1 MSALRVRERGAAAA
15 PWLVRVAVLAAFAL
29 TVWLYGPRAVEVLA
43 ARVDAAGRQST
54 PVVLDRVGIA
64 AAPAWMD
71 RPLLVA
77 VAAALQ
83 PWLEGTVPILDD
95 AAQRTLRAGLESVP
109 WVRGAAVQRAFP
121 DQFRLQLDL
130 RRPVLAVRDAEGVG
144 LCLVDQ
150 DLVMLPWVDCGL
162 PVVFLH
168 REGGPGTM
176 RVALGERCSEVRVR
190 AAVGIAIEWRDE
202 LAPLVQDCPGLLEID
217 ATNLGERW
225 LRGPGYP
232 EIRVKLARADGEGVV
247 FAYDR
252 PVDSPLPR
260 VPVATKARVLSQV
273 LQKHPG
279 LAGLVAGDL
288 RLSRRWEDYL
298 QPRAPG
304 KRDPNEPWTA
314 LQPAR

>member
-1 MSALRVRERGAAAA
+1 MSAPRAGERGSAAG
-15 PWLVRVAVLAAFAL
+15 PWLVRVTVLTAFIL
-29 TVWLYGPRAVEVLA
+29 TVWLCGPRAVEVLA
-43 ARVDAAGRQST
+43 ARADAAGRQSA
-54 PVVLDRVGIA
+54 PVELDRVGIA
-64 AAPAWMD
+64 SAPAWMD

-77 VAAALQ
+77 VSAALQ
-83 PWLEGTVPILDD
+83 PWLDGAVPILDD
-95 AAQRTLRAGLESVP
+95 EAQRALRVGLGSVP
-109 WVRGAAVQRAFP
+109 WVQAATIQRVFP

-130 RRPVLAVRDAEGVG
+130 RRPVLAVRDADGVG
-144 LCLVDQ
+144 LCLVDRE
-150 DLVMLPWVDCGL
+150 LVMLPWVDCRL
-162 PVVFLH
+162 PVLFLH

-176 RVALGERCSEVRVR
+176 RVVVGERCGEARVR
-190 AAVGIAIEWRDE
+190 AAVGIAIEYRDE
-202 LAPLVQDCPGLLEID
+202 LAPLVPACPDLLEVD

-232 EIRVKLARADGEGVV
+232 EIRVKLARADGAGVV

-304 KRDPNEPWTA
+304 KRDPNEPWNA
-314 LQPAR
+314 LPPR